1 MFSGVKKALFRAKY
15 VALRLAIG
23 LCFTPSKLDWQKYR
37 FLTKTTIILIF
48 RSNIF
53 LRSSP
58 SSWSRNVYVERLV
71 DPVYKDYAKLDNLL
85 LKILYKDDLDREL

>member
-1 MFSGVKKALFRAKY
+1 MFY
-15 VALRLAIG
+15 TQ
-23 LCFTPSKLDWQKYR
+23 FTSFKLGWQKYR
-37 FLTKTTIILIF
+37 FLTKKPQIWLIF